1 MVGVDRH
8 ISTLSLSNCSMISL
22 QHIYKAFNEK
32 SVLEDLS
39 LEIPDESRLCIVGG
53 SGVGKSVLAKLILGL
68 IPIDQGDILIDGRSI
83 LRLGQ
88 EGWVELL
95 DQFGVV
101 FQGAALFDSLT
112 VRENVGIKLYETGKE
127 SSQQIRDRVVEALE
141 KVRLSAEILEQY
153 PAELSGGMRKRVGI
167 SRAIIHEPRYMI
179 YDEPTTGLDP
189 VSAGAIDQLIE
200 DLSDEAGRTSLIIT
214 HDLETVRRVA
224 TGVAMVYEKQIGF
237 QGIAEDFFTSDLPEV
252 RAFLQRSG

>member
-1 MVGVDRH
+1 
-8 ISTLSLSNCSMISL
+8 MISL
-22 QHIYKAFNEK
+22 RHIYKSFNEK
-32 SVLEDLS
+32 TVLENLS

-53 SGVGKSVLAKLILGL
+53 SGVGKSVLTKLILGL
-68 IPIDQGDILIDGRSI
+68 VPIDQGDILIDGRSI
-83 LRLGQ
+83 LSLGPTD
-88 EGWVELL
+88 WVEVL

-112 VRENVGIKLYETGKE
+112 VRENVGLKLYEAKQVSPTQIKE
-127 SSQQIRDRVVEALE
+127 RVVEVLNR
-141 KVRLSAEILEQY
+141 VRLEANILERY

-167 SRAIIHEPRYMI
+167 ARAIINEPRYLF

-200 DLSDEAGRTSLIIT
+200 DLSEEPGRTSLIIT

-224 TGVAMVYEKQIGF
+224 TGVAMVYDKQIGF
-237 QGIAEDFFTSDLPEV
+237 QGTAEEFFDSDLPEV
-252 RAFLQRSG
+252 KAFLQRSGAGR